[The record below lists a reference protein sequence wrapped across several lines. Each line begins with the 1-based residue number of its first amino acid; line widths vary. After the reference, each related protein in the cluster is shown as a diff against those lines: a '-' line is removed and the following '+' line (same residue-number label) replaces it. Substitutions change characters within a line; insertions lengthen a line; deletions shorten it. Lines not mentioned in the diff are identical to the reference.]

1 MPPRE
6 GFSDIVRAV
15 IELKDVIQLHLRMEE
30 NFKRKIQKLKEKRK
44 KDKIKHEEDLRVLK
58 EDLIRI
64 FKEDHEVLK
73 SKIQEM
79 QKEACTEVNHYKAS
93 PSQRSQLSQSP
104 KFRLAIENSVSRT
117 IYKKDTVETE
127 DGGGH
132 IKVGMYDG
140 ANPIPSDHPLASVR
154 VDLVLVEGSFNEPK
168 QDFWS
173 KEEFDES
180 IIKPR
185 KGIKR
190 LVENSTFNLID
201 GSCDHEGVSIMDNSQ
216 QREVKLGVRLAVHTG
231 VRVLEGVSNPF
242 KVQEGKTKSL
252 GPVSLYFLF
261 PKRVS
266 PDEQHG
272 LPPPII
278 QGPFQK
284 ADRVQHT
291 EEEDNGPSY
300 PPVTMPPM
308 VEANGQALNINIQ
321 QSSQHIPTPILWQST
336 STHSMQPS
344 MPNPLQV
351 AGYCPPLPPC
361 GQDQCTSLPNAIPQ
375 VTFPNLSGYGLL
387 DGQWNTN
394 PGGEMII
401 EHENRS
407 NVQLPVE
414 EYYLDASFRC
424 NQVLIQ
430 WDEPHVELKKHRTF
444 LDQLMPLYS
453 TQSRFN
459 RESLPGMRVMDK
471 ADKLLAS
478 ISYGDSVWKMVTS
491 ITSRSTQTPQRR
503 GVLIRLIKPYDS
515 DDGPPVKKQRNAR
528 YQLRFVN
535 RVCNDYYTREQIKSE
550 DGNLLKVA
558 LYDENNLVVT
568 SGPLSSASVEIVLL
582 HGDFND
588 EGRDYWTSEEFSA
601 CLVHPQSVEE
611 PTALGG
617 DRVLT
622 LAEGGADLGN
632 VNFHTSSSHARTG
645 KFKMGV
651 KITNLREESVQEGI
665 TSPFLVRVRQGKGLM
680 LTGLAMSA
688 VYLLG
693 LISCFYPA
701 VQHLIR
707 KAPHFSV
714 DCVLCG
720 CLVFLGHDLFMY
732 NDAAFCSMECRQQH
746 ITHDERKK
754 KCTARSMTHRCTRPW
769 APDPDG

>member
-1 MPPRE
+1 MVEITSGSDGVELERLDTVCVARLHHGVERVTPMLLA
-6 GFSDIVRAV
+6 GFVV
-15 IELKDVIQLHLRMEE
+15 G
-30 NFKRKIQKLKEKRK
+30 
-44 KDKIKHEEDLRVLK
+44 DLRDPRPPPALVHADVFWLWRRWPSTGVGRRERRRRLDLAMISGRSAK
-58 EDLIRI
+58 EWMWMMVGACRHEFGGGGVDLNIS
-64 FKEDHEVLK
+64 FV
-73 SKIQEM
+73 M
-79 QKEACTEVNHYKAS
+79 CWC
-93 PSQRSQLSQSP
+93 RSQLSQSP

-284 ADRVQHT
+284 AD
-291 EEEDNGPSY
+291 DN
-300 PPVTMPPM
+300 
-308 VEANGQALNINIQ
+308 
-321 QSSQHIPTPILWQST
+321 SSQSPP
-336 STHSMQPS
+336 
-344 MPNPLQV
+344 
-351 AGYCPPLPPC
+351 GYCPPLPPC

-665 TSPFLVRVRQGKGLM
+665 TSPFLVRVRQGKG
-680 LTGLAMSA
+680 TS
-688 VYLLG
+688 
-693 LISCFYPA
+693 FY
-701 VQHLIR
+701 
-707 KAPHFSV
+707 
-714 DCVLCG
+714 
-720 CLVFLGHDLFMY
+720 
-732 NDAAFCSMECRQQH
+732 
-746 ITHDERKK
+746 
-754 KCTARSMTHRCTRPW
+754 
-769 APDPDG
+769 